1 MASIEQRGAPRFRF
15 LGFASLPCE
24 ISVGSNSWAGLVTN
38 ASETG
43 LGVEVN
49 APNGELSR
57 ELTCDTAVNIR
68 LALQG
73 QKVALGGRLTHV
85 ASREVCNKLRFG
97 AHLFD
102 SQVSHA
108 LHDLCLDLAKSGRAT
123 GLALKHIADEG
134 NIITIHGALSL
145 KTAADAINII
155 STHRIARLD
164 LSDCRLDGSV
174 GSQLGAVAV
183 GHGVKI
189 SGCNRQ
195 LSQLMLQAGVC
206 ANCRSC

>member
-1 MASIEQRGAPRFRF
+1 MASIEQRSAPRFRF

-24 ISVGSNSWAGLVTN
+24 ISVGSKSWTGMVTN
-38 ASETG
+38 ASESG

-49 APNGELSR
+49 APSGELA
-57 ELTCDTAVNIR
+57 CDAAVNIN
-68 LALQG
+68 LALHG

-85 ASREVCNKLRFG
+85 ASREVFNKLRFG

-102 SQVSHA
+102 SQVSQA

-123 GLALKHIADEG
+123 GLALKHSADEG

-145 KTAADAINII
+145 KTATDAINII
-155 STHRIARLD
+155 STNRIARLD
-164 LSDCRLDGSV
+164 LSGCRLDGSV

>member
-49 APNGELSR
+49 APSGELA
-57 ELTCDTAVNIR
+57 CDASVNIS

-73 QKVALGGRLTHV
+73 EKVALGARLTHI
-85 ASREVCNKLRFG
+85 ASQDILNKLRFG
-97 AHLFD
+97 AHLFG
-102 SQVSHA
+102 SQASHA

-164 LSDCRLDGSV
+164 LSGCRLDGSV

>member
-24 ISVGSNSWAGLVTN
+24 ISVGSKSWAGMVTN

-43 LGVEVN
+43 LGVELS
-49 APNGELSR
+49 APSG

-68 LALQG
+68 LALHG
-73 QKVALGGRLTHV
+73 QKVALGGRLTHI
-85 ASREVCNKLRFG
+85 ASREVFNKLRFG

-123 GLALKHIADEG
+123 GLALKHVADEG

-164 LSDCRLDGSV
+164 LSGCRLDGSV

-189 SGCNRQ
+189 SGCDRQ